1 MTISVEEHVSTTTPL
16 QYLAADT
23 FAGRTVFVTG
33 GGSGINLAIAK
44 ALARLGASIAIC
56 GRSEDRLQSARS
68 ELEAHDARVATYVAD
83 VRDYAAVQQA
93 IDATAVDLGPID
105 VLICGAAGNFVAAGE
120 DLSSNGF
127 RAVLEIDTLGSFH
140 AVRAAFDQLRRTRGN
155 VLFISGCQSVAPYF
169 GQAHIGAAK
178 AGVDALMRSIA
189 AEWGVYGIRANTIY
203 PGVTEGTEG
212 RYRVAPDETSLMA
225 WTRSTALGRFADSE
239 EIAAMAAV
247 LCSPLAAYVTGAAVT
262 VDGGLA
268 LSGPAEV
275 NVALRQ
281 TTTS

>member
-1 MTISVEEHVSTTTPL
+1 MTTTDPL
-16 QYLAADT
+16 RYLAADT

-44 ALARLGASIAIC
+44 GLAGLGASIAIC
-56 GRSEDRLQSARS
+56 GRSMDRLQSARA
-68 ELEAHDARVATYVAD
+68 ELEGLGARVATYVAD
-83 VRDYAAVQQA
+83 VRDYPALQQA
-93 IDATAVDLGPID
+93 IDSTATDLGPID
-105 VLICGAAGNFVAAGE
+105 VLICGAAGNFVAPGE
-120 DLSSNGF
+120 ALSSNGF

-140 AVRAAFDQLRRTRGN
+140 AVRAAFEQLRSTRGN
-155 VLFISGCQSVAPYF
+155 VLFVSGCQSVAPYF
-169 GQAHIGAAK
+169 GQAHVGAAK

-212 RYRVAPDETSLMA
+212 RRRVAPDETAMTA
-225 WTRSTALGRFADSE
+225 WTRSTALGRFAGAE

-247 LCSPLAAYVTGAAVT
+247 LCSPLAGYVTGAALT

-268 LSGPAEV
+268 LAGPAAI

-281 TTTS
+281 LTSE